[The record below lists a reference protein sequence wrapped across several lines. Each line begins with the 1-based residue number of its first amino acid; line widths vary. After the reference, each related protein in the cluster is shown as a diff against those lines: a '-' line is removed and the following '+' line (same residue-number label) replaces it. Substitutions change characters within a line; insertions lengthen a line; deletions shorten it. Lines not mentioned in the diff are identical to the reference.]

1 MKIKTHIFVL
11 KINDKDIECFYF
23 QEQNY
28 SVAFQINSLP
38 IVDVLPM

>member
-11 KINDKDIECFYF
+11 KIYDKDIECFF
-23 QEQNY
+23 VQEQNY
-28 SVAFQINSLP
+28 SFVFEINSLP